1 MVVYDRATFEG
12 DNSYDDDDDDK
23 VSAATRRRLIVQSL
37 AQTLCYGY
45 DSIVRIDIY
54 AFVTAIDNRTR
65 RSSLSLCTVLVYRA
79 RQKGTLEIDQDMSD
93 KNRSICSLSASND
106 FIHGKIVSLLLF
118 TLQMCKTCFKDVFRC
133 LIHEKVDKRQCLV
146 RC

>member
-65 RSSLSLCTVLVYRA
+65 RSSFSLCTVLVYRA
-79 RQKGTLEIDQDMSD
+79 RQKGTLEIDQDM
-93 KNRSICSLSASND
+93 
-106 FIHGKIVSLLLF
+106 
-118 TLQMCKTCFKDVFRC
+118 
-133 LIHEKVDKRQCLV
+133 
-146 RC
+146 